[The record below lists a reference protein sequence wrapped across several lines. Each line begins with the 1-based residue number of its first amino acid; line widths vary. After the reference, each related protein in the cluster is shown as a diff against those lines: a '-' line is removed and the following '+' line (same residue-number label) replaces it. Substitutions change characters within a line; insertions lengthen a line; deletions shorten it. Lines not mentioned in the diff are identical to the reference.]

1 MRNNLKF
8 ILISF
13 LLLIINSTAIAQI
26 LPEDFGF
33 EIVNGKIYKN
43 GEEVGWEKE
52 DINLRNIEIED
63 SLLSKQKAYKEKI
76 YSQIKALVQEKNAQL
91 AALSEK
97 YPEAKDALEKL
108 IKAHSMYA
116 KTAKTLSAH
125 TQDSYP
131 AAIIYLY
138 DSYKYVEKVSA
149 QAAPEAK
156 DIINHLYIY
165 SKTGIADIFT
175 ITEHFIK
182 MSKIKDF
189 SSIFTYNYNLYGP
202 NNDIPV
208 EWSFHG
214 PAYFE
219 DLTMWY
225 KSLTRTDEVREL
237 NFKAMEHYR
246 QLSENKSK

>member
-52 DINLRNIEIED
+52 DINVRNIEIED

-165 SKTGIADIFT
+165 SNSGIGDIST
-175 ITEHFIK
+175 ITEYFIK

-189 SSIFTYNYNLYGP
+189 SMFTYNLYYP
-202 NNDIPV
+202 NDIPR
-208 EWSFHG
+208 EWSFRG
-214 PAYFE
+214 PDYFA
-219 DLTMWY
+219 DLGMWY
-225 KSLTRTDEVREL
+225 KSLTRTDELREI
-237 NFKAMEHYR
+237 NTKAIEHYY
-246 QLSENKSK
+246 QLSEDKSK